1 MDEAGMKDTIHSHWR
16 DLDGRPAIVQA
27 GPVA

>member
-1 MDEAGMKDTIHSHWR
+1 MKDTIHSHWR